1 MAARVHRQSWK
12 SSAATELA
20 GPVVL
25 PHSRC
30 AALPSRTV
38 GSTRTQQRDV
48 GAADCRSV
56 RCLRPSCVGTGFA
69 GAGRHEREQA
79 PTASS
84 GTAACPGV
92 AALVLNA
99 WSAEVVL
106 PARID
111 FWTAG
116 YIQRCDARD
125 ETAGCSPNQQRGA
138 MAGWL
143 LLLLR
148 SSRGGKTGG
157 SRSFAAASANLSDAS
172 FPGATRRLETSD
184 PASARWARQSM
195 RGSVG
200 PSNRHPLGAALRSC
214 AQRPACP
221 PSRNTHGRLPSR
233 HSPRGTP

>member
-1 MAARVHRQSWK
+1 VAARVHRQSWK

-56 RCLRPSCVGTGFA
+56 RRLRPSCVGTGFA

-92 AALVLNA
+92 AALLLNA

-116 YIQRCDARD
+116 YIQRCHARD
-125 ETAGCSPNQQRGA
+125 ETAGCSPNQQRGVHP
-138 MAGWL
+138 
-143 LLLLR
+143 R
-148 SSRGGKTGG
+148 SSRFCATPWMRWCALTSMKLGGVLQATHAS
-157 SRSFAAASANLSDAS
+157 SRSAPTHANGWRATTRSCGVFARRRLRRTTSGTMPFLSGRLSD
-172 FPGATRRLETSD
+172 PRPPRRS
-184 PASARWARQSM
+184 
-195 RGSVG
+195 
-200 PSNRHPLGAALRSC
+200 
-214 AQRPACP
+214 
-221 PSRNTHGRLPSR
+221 GRIP
-233 HSPRGTP
+233 H